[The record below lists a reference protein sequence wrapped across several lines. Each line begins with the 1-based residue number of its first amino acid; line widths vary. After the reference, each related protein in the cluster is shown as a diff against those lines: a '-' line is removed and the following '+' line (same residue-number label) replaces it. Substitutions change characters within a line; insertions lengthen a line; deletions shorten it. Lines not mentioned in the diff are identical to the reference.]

1 MAVIQKIRN
10 RSGLAVIIIGIAIA
24 AFVIGDFGK
33 QRASNVTDIGVV
45 DGEAIPYVDFNGK
58 VDETMELQKENTGT
72 DRITEEQ
79 AFSIRQST
87 FNQMV
92 KTIILTEEYSK
103 LGLTVSPE
111 ELFDQVQGISR
122 TPKPAFTTP
131 PWCSIT

>member
-58 VDETMELQKENTGT
+58 VDET
-72 DRITEEQ
+72 
-79 AFSIRQST
+79 IRGQTVLRKSRLSASAKALST
-87 FNQMV
+87 
-92 KTIILTEEYSK
+92 
-103 LGLTVSPE
+103 
-111 ELFDQVQGISR
+111 R
-122 TPKPAFTTP
+122 
-131 PWCSIT
+131 W